1 MTPALA
7 QAHKSA
13 PKHPKAPVM
22 RVTAVLIALFA
33 ACGCAQTQGM
43 RWPGPCTETVRN
55 SDGKL
60 VYHNVFRYTADGAL
74 TELASYF
81 YRDKTQQYENF
92 RTDVRITSFTEKD
105 KSYTQVAMYDASRL
119 DKDDG
124 FFVIRSRAYTASQ
137 QLVRDVLTIQ
147 NQGPEERSSCA
158 EKLTHST
165 SILCRTCGRVV
176 GSTRRWLEPALYKE
190 DSYPC
195 DASLVLRYPK
205 YVHKT
210 VVDGRELRFGFQ
222 NAVGGRH
229 GSRYIACQEV
239 LAASEFKKHMKIP
252 TSGGIKAC
260 AIPSGFREQVDPQ
273 TTRDV
278 SYFYV
283 RGTAR
288 SRLITSD
295 HHQNPTFIEERRHAE
310 AFDDLGQNDDR
321 RLEME
326 RAYEV
331 VFEGAPLGSSTLTR
345 TTTYTYGCW
354 NAEQHN
360 TPQVRNAWRPPDGF
374 ASDPWWL
381 FLDHIPKH

>member
-1 MTPALA
+1 MTPELA
-7 QAHKSA
+7 QACKA
-13 PKHPKAPVM
+13 TPKHPRASAV
-22 RVTAVLIALFA
+22 RAATVLVALLTAG
-33 ACGCAQTQGM
+33 GCAQTQDM
-43 RWPGPCTETVRN
+43 RWPGPCTETVRD

-60 VYHNVFRYTADGAL
+60 IYHNVFRYTADGAL

-92 RTDVRITSFTEKD
+92 RTDVRITPFTEKG

-119 DKDDG
+119 DNDDG
-124 FFVIRSRAYTASQ
+124 FFVIRSRTYTASQ
-137 QLVRDVLTIQ
+137 QLVRDMLAIQ
-147 NQGPEERSSCA
+147 HRGPEERSTCLETMSQSA
-158 EKLTHST
+158 SLPR
-165 SILCRTCGRVV
+165 LACRYVV
-176 GSTRRWLEPALYKE
+176 GSTRRWLEPTLYRRE
-190 DSYPC
+190 DHDSRYPRYGHSVVVGEREVRF
-195 DASLVLRYPK
+195 DFQNPAPHPNGRLRY
-205 YVHKT
+205 
-210 VVDGRELRFGFQ
+210 
-222 NAVGGRH
+222 A
-229 GSRYIACQEV
+229 ACQEV
-239 LAASEFKKHMKIP
+239 LAGSEFKKYMKIP
-252 TSGGIKAC
+252 ARGGIKAC

-273 TTRDV
+273 TVRDV

-331 VFEGAPLGSSTLTR
+331 VFKGAPLGPSTLAR
-345 TTTYTYGCW
+345 TTAYTYGCW

-360 TPQVRNAWRPPDGF
+360 TPQVRDTWRPPDGF

-381 FLDHIPKH
+381 FLDHFHSH